1 MKAEAAQTALRAA
14 QRRPA
19 YRPAGRGGV
28 PAAPTPDAAPLR
40 TRERARTGESKRERW
55 KGGLCPSPARPRP
68 RLRRRRGARA
78 GPTRTA
84 DPLPAIRFAGAVIK
98 KALPG
103 HPSWGGGR
111 GRGRGDDLAAAP
123 WRRWRPP
130 RRDVPTSVGVAAR
143 GLRSGIRRRRR
154 RRRVGVVLAAAAAA
168 AVQWKRRRLGR
179 VSGGGSGGGKRRPGG
194 GDAAAGG
201 GEQD

>member
-123 WRRWRPP
+123 
-130 RRDVPTSVGVAAR
+130 AAPFGR
-143 GLRSGIRRRRR
+143 LRSG
-154 RRRVGVVLAAAAAA
+154 
-168 AVQWKRRRLGR
+168 
-179 VSGGGSGGGKRRPGG
+179 GGGALPAATSQLPLELRRGAFVPEY
-194 GDAAAGG
+194 AAGG
-201 GEQD
+201 GGGG